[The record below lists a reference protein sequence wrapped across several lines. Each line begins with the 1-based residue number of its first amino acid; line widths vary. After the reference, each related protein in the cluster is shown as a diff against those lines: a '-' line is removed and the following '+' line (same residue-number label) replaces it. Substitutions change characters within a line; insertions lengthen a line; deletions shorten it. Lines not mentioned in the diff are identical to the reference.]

1 VSGVA
6 APFVNWRK
14 IMGERVKV
22 KFLENYIAPTGAGI
36 AGQKDKYKVF
46 PLTDH
51 GVVEVVGETPAATRE
66 TATVEAPEATGE
78 AKAKPASKKKSKSSE

>member
-1 VSGVA
+1 
-6 APFVNWRK
+6 
-14 IMGERVKV
+14 MGERVKV

-46 PLTDH
+46 PLTDQLTQLIRD

>member
-46 PLTDH
+46 PLTDQ
-51 GVVEVVGETPAATRE
+51 R
-66 TATVEAPEATGE
+66 
-78 AKAKPASKKKSKSSE
+78 S